1 MQLRWLLSVPLL
13 CLSLDAAAAPAVAPK
28 DARGSFAVYC
38 EVVCGSVS
46 VPGWEVVDKLPDG
59 ASSPKYTTALYGTD
73 FGMPDAATLAAWG
86 TGNVAGAANA
96 KAVVVVS
103 WAGPKEGAA
112 ARVAEIGQSLVGVGA
127 WFEDLDTGRFFD
139 EPELRGALQSYA
151 GGTPDVTALMTIE
164 MSEHGEGTPTRFVTR
179 GLRKVGVADLVM
191 SNVSSMDEGAM
202 VTAVNA
208 VAQTIYE
215 QGIAPTLPIDAHALR
230 SRAVGD
236 DSCGIHGKADLTAAK
251 RQDGDPEGPLT
262 DVVFDGK
269 VGACEPT
276 SAAPPLASDVDVNQ
290 GLVML
295 WVDDPMGDGGAERT
309 LADVRAQES
318 QRLAGPVKQAWERGL
333 PEGEELLVKAPF
345 HSEDGAT
352 EWLWFRVDRWDSDDQ
367 LTGRLVSEPSRAKQ
381 LKSGDLV
388 VAGRAQVFDYLWF
401 KSDGTQEG
409 NVTQAF
415 VH

>member
-1 MQLRWLLSVPLL
+1 MQLRWLLSVPVLA
-13 CLSLDAAAAPAVAPK
+13 LSLEAAAAPAVAPK

-38 EVVCGSVS
+38 EAVCGPISL
-46 VPGWEVVDKLPDG
+46 PGWEVVDNLPEA
-59 ASSPKYTTALYGTD
+59 ASKPSYTTALYGTD

-86 TGNVAGAANA
+86 IGNVAGAADA

-112 ARVAEIGQSLVGVGA
+112 ARVAEVGQALVGVGP

-139 EPELRGALQSYA
+139 APELRGALQSYA

-164 MSEHGEGTPTRFVTR
+164 MSEHAEGTPTRLVTR

-191 SNVSSMDEGAM
+191 SNVSSMDEAAM

-208 VAQTIYE
+208 TAQTIYE
-215 QGIAPTLPIDAHALR
+215 QGVAPTLPIDATAFR
-230 SRAVGD
+230 SRAVAD
-236 DSCGIHGKADLTAAK
+236 DSCGIQGKVDLAEAK
-251 RQDGDPEGPLT
+251 RQSGDPEGPLT
-262 DVVFDGK
+262 EVVFDGK
-269 VGACEPT
+269 IGACEPT
-276 SAAPPLASDVDVNQ
+276 SATTPSATDIDANQ
-290 GLVML
+290 GMVML
-295 WVDDPMGDGGAERT
+295 WVDDPKGDGGAERT

-318 QRLAGPVKQAWERGL
+318 QRLAGPVKDAWARGL
-333 PEGEELLVKAPF
+333 PEGDELLVKAPF
-345 HSEDGAT
+345 RSEDGKT

-367 LTGRLVSEPSRAKQ
+367 MSGRLVSEPTHAKQ

-409 NVTQAF
+409 NATQAF